1 VHFTLRVASAFA
13 SLKAHA
19 RIEKESTRRLAIGS
33 AEIKWV
39 MPSAHNDTRRALD
52 HRLASSAEQMHQ
64 YTHNEHIMQALLHSA
79 HSAVCEIIAA
89 RQSRLHHTNLHL
101 HRSTARAR
109 NAPAATAAGCIII
122 CSECKTVALQ
132 LSEEQSPLK

>member
-1 VHFTLRVASAFA
+1 MGQAAMIQEERSIIDWHHKCRAKCTNTLTAQ
-13 SLKAHA
+13 
-19 RIEKESTRRLAIGS
+19 
-33 AEIKWV
+33 W
-39 MPSAHNDTRRALD
+39 N
-52 HRLASSAEQMHQ
+52 
-64 YTHNEHIMQALLHSA
+64 MQAALLHAA

-109 NAPAATAAGCIII
+109 NAPAAAGCIII

-132 LSEEQSPLK
+132 LSEEQSPLLNEVTAA